1 MDASFTTG
9 RGTRH
14 DRPAASPSPRRDA
27 RFRRADDSGAAAP
40 DERPAA
46 GNAAA
51 RRPARRPRGRVR
63 RPAARASAAVQRR
76 GPERPAA
83 RASATRHRRR
93 AGRAAARL
101 PADRRRLP
109 AADPAAASVTPEE
122 ERNLG
127 MIAHLAPAILL
138 PLSAGTAGFVVS
150 LVIFLVYKDRGPFVR
165 AHAANSLNV
174 QIITGI
180 VLLLSVPLM
189 FVLIGFITYPAALVF
204 AVVVHVIGAMKA
216 NQGQW
221 WNPPLTPT
229 FVR

>member
-1 MDASFTTG
+1 
-9 RGTRH
+9 
-14 DRPAASPSPRRDA
+14 
-27 RFRRADDSGAAAP
+27 
-40 DERPAA
+40 
-46 GNAAA
+46 
-51 RRPARRPRGRVR
+51 
-63 RPAARASAAVQRR
+63 
-76 GPERPAA
+76 
-83 RASATRHRRR
+83 
-93 AGRAAARL
+93 
-101 PADRRRLP
+101 
-109 AADPAAASVTPEE
+109 
-122 ERNLG
+122 